1 MNERTRLAVD
11 IGGTFTDLALE
22 HPGGLVTAK
31 VLTTPGAPEKGVM
44 SGVRSILATAG
55 VDPSDVRLVVHGTT
69 LATNAIIERKGART
83 AFVTTEGFRD
93 VLALRNESRYDQYD
107 LNIVLP
113 EPLVPRHLRLTV
125 PERLDRRGRVLLP
138 LDEEAV
144 RGLAAHL
151 ARQEVESVAVGFL
164 HGFVDPTHERRTA
177 EILAERLPS
186 VPISLSSE
194 VSPEMRE
201 WERFST
207 TAANAYVQP
216 LMARYLRQLE
226 RDLREMGIEAPVLMM
241 LSGGNL
247 TTIDTACRFP
257 IRLVESGPA
266 GGAIFS
272 ASVARE
278 SGLERVLSFDMGG
291 TTAKVCL
298 IDDFAPQASRT
309 FEVAR
314 VGRFKKGSGLPLRIP
329 VIDMVEIGAGG
340 GSLAHLDALGRIAVG
355 PESAGADP
363 GPACYARGGDRP
375 AVTDANLVLGRYDP
389 ERFAGGSLRLDVG
402 AAETA
407 LVDAVGRP
415 LGLDAGMA
423 ALGVIEMVDENMAN
437 AARVHAVESG
447 KTCEGRT
454 LIAFGGGGP
463 VHGSRIA
470 EKIGIARVLVP
481 AGAGVGSAIGFL
493 RAPVGY
499 EVVRSLYQRLGSLDL
514 DAINAL
520 LAAMAEEAAS
530 VVAQGSFGAE
540 TTERRLAYM
549 RYVGQGHEIA
559 VPLPAR
565 PLVAADA
572 AAIRA
577 AYDAEYT
584 RFYDRPV
591 PGSEVE
597 VMSFAV
603 TLATLPTSLPPP
615 RSAPSAYP
623 AEPTGDRKVRDTAT
637 GAVES
642 WALYDRGGLRPGAR
656 FSGPAIVA
664 EAETSTL
671 VGVGWHGHITAE
683 GHIELTRSG
692 EDVAASVDQAE
703 PTRSATA
710 STAPTASAQ
719 LAAIQRQ
726 IMWNRLIAVVEEQ
739 AQTMIRTAFS
749 TTVRE
754 AGDLSAGIFDLKGR
768 MLAQA
773 VTGTP
778 GHVNSMMES
787 VGHFLSKFPVETMR
801 EGDHFITNDPW
812 LGTGHLHDLTVVSPA
827 FRRGRIVGLF
837 ANTAH
842 VIDIGGLGMGPEGRS
857 VFEEG
862 LYIPI
867 VRCFEA
873 GRPNETFFDFIR
885 AGSRLPVELEG
896 DIYSLCAC
904 NDVGARQLA
913 RLMDEFS
920 METLDPLAEF
930 IFGNSL
936 RATLAEIAL
945 LPKGVWRSQI
955 RSDGYEAPMTLE
967 AAMTIGEET
976 IEVDFAGTS
985 GLSSRGINVPGAYCR
1000 AYAAFGIKV
1009 VVAPEIPN
1017 NWASLTPFRFAIPE
1031 GSILNAPRP
1040 YPVSVR
1046 HVIGQLLPDLMMGCL
1061 HQAVP
1066 DRVAAEG
1073 SSCLWNPPLRGGSA
1087 VSDQST
1093 SNRRVLPDFEVIT
1106 FNSGGTG
1113 ARPGR
1118 DGLDATAFPSGV
1130 RTMPVEATENF
1141 APIVIWRKELR
1152 PDSGGPGRT
1161 RGGLGQVMEIA
1172 GEDDLEFACNA
1183 IFDRIAN
1190 PPKGRDGGLQG
1201 AAGRV
1206 ELKSGAP
1213 LRTKGFQ
1220 VILDGERLVLHLPGG
1235 GGMGDPT
1242 KRDPMLVAADVR
1254 DGLVS
1259 VGSAESDYRVALAP
1273 EGRVD
1278 DAATA
1283 RLRRRS

>member
-1 MNERTRLAVD
+1 M
-11 IGGTFTDLALE
+11 
-22 HPGGLVTAK
+22 
-31 VLTTPGAPEKGVM
+31 
-44 SGVRSILATAG
+44 
-55 VDPSDVRLVVHGTT
+55 
-69 LATNAIIERKGART
+69 
-83 AFVTTEGFRD
+83 
-93 VLALRNESRYDQYD
+93 LALRNESRYDQYD
-107 LNIVLP
+107 LNIALP
-113 EPLVPRHLRLTV
+113 EPLVPRRLRLTV
-125 PERLDRRGRVLLP
+125 PERLDRQGRVLLP
-138 LDEEAV
+138 LDEAAV
-144 RGLAAHL
+144 RALAPCL
-151 ARQEVESVAVGFL
+151 ERQEVESIAVGFL
-164 HGFVDPTHERRTA
+164 HGFVDPKHERRTA
-177 EILAERLPS
+177 EILAERLPG
-186 VPISLSSE
+186 VPISLASE

-207 TAANAYVQP
+207 TVANAYVQP
-216 LMARYLRQLE
+216 LMARYLRGLE
-226 RDLREMGIEAPVLMM
+226 RDLREMGIAAPILMM

-278 SGLERVLSFDMGG
+278 SGLEQVLSFDMGG

-298 IDDFAPQASRT
+298 IDDFAPQASRS

-340 GSLAHLDALGRIAVG
+340 GSLAGLDALGRIAVG

-363 GPACYARGGDRP
+363 GPASYGRGGARP
-375 AVTDANLVLGRYDP
+375 AVTDANLLLGRYDP
-389 ERFAGGSLRLDVG
+389 ERFAGGSLELDVG

-415 LGLDAGMA
+415 LGLETGMA

-463 VHGSRIA
+463 VHGARIA

-481 AGAGVGSAIGFL
+481 SGAGVGSAIGFL

-530 VVAQGSFGAE
+530 VVARGSFGAE
-540 TTERRLAYM
+540 TEERRLAYM

-565 PLVAADA
+565 PLTADDA
-572 AAIRA
+572 PAIRA

-603 TLATLPTSLPPP
+603 TLATLPPPQPP
-615 RSAPSAYP
+615 RRSEPSAWR
-623 AEPTGDRKVRDTAT
+623 AEPARTRKVRDTAT
-637 GAVES
+637 GAEAD
-642 WALYDRGGLRPGAR
+642 WAIYDRASLGPGAS
-656 FSGPAIVA
+656 FDGPAIVA

-671 VGVGWHGHITAE
+671 LGAGWRGRVTAE
-683 GHIELTRSG
+683 GHIELIRSDEAVAALAERG
-692 EDVAASVDQAE
+692 RDVAALGERGRREAPLAESGVQAE
-703 PTRSATA
+703 PARSATA
-710 STAPTASAQ
+710 PTTATASTQ

-754 AGDLSAGIFDLKGR
+754 AGDLSAGIFDLRGR

-787 VGHFLSKFPVETMR
+787 VGHFLAKFPVETMR

-873 GRPNETFFDFIR
+873 GRANETFFDFIR
-885 AGSRLPVELEG
+885 SGSRLPVELEG
-896 DIYSLCAC
+896 DVYSLCAC
-904 NDVGARQLA
+904 NDAGARQLV
-913 RLMDEFS
+913 RLMDEFA
-920 METLDPLAEF
+920 MESLEELAEF
-930 IFGNSL
+930 IFESSL
-936 RATLAEIAL
+936 RATLTEIAR

-955 RSDGYEAPMTLE
+955 RSDGYEAPVTLE
-967 AAMTIGEET
+967 AAMTIREDA

-985 GLSSRGINVPGAYCR
+985 GLSSRGINVPAAYCR
-1000 AYAAFGIKV
+1000 AYAAFGLKV

-1073 SSCLWNPPLRGGSA
+1073 SSCLWNPPLRGGGA
-1087 VSDQST
+1087 VSGQAT
-1093 SNRRVLPDFEVIT
+1093 GNRRVLPDFEVIT

-1113 ARPGR
+1113 ARPAR

-1161 RGGLGQVMEIA
+1161 RGGLGQVMEIG

-1190 PPKGRDGGLQG
+1190 PPKGRDGGLPG

-1220 VILDGERLVLHLPGG
+1220 VIPDGERLSLHLPGG
-1235 GGMGDPT
+1235 GGMGDPAM
-1242 KRDPMLVAADVR
+1242 RDPALVAADVR

-1259 VGSAESDYRVALAP
+1259 RGSAERDYRVALAP
-1273 EGRVD
+1273 DGAVD
-1278 DAATA
+1278 EAATA
-1283 RLRRRS
+1283 RLRRRG